1 MHQRMS
7 GFFERAARS
16 DFQPGGFLLRRPET
30 VPSRAQSM
38 ASEGNFLG
46 MTGKRLSGIVKT
58 FDGSKGYG
66 FIEAAGTS
74 QSVFVYYTSIVGD
87 RYRLL
92 RTGDK
97 VEFAVEEAPQG
108 PRAVEVTKL

>member
-1 MHQRMS
+1 
-7 GFFERAARS
+7 
-16 DFQPGGFLLRRPET
+16 
-30 VPSRAQSM
+30 
-38 ASEGNFLG
+38 
-46 MTGKRLSGIVKT
+46 MTGKRFSGIVKT

-66 FIEAAGTS
+66 FIETVDNS
-74 QSVFVYYTSIVGD
+74 QPVFVYYTSIVGD

>member
-1 MHQRMS
+1 M
-7 GFFERAARS
+7 
-16 DFQPGGFLLRRPET
+16 T
-30 VPSRAQSM
+30 V
-38 ASEGNFLG
+38 
-46 MTGKRLSGIVKT
+46 KRLSGTVKT

-66 FIEAAGTS
+66 FIEVAGDS
-74 QSVFVYYTSIVGD
+74 QPVFVYYTSIVGD

>member
-1 MHQRMS
+1 MISQ
-7 GFFERAARS
+7 
-16 DFQPGGFLLRRPET
+16 
-30 VPSRAQSM
+30 
-38 ASEGNFLG
+38 
-46 MTGKRLSGIVKT
+46 RLSGIVKT

-66 FIEAAGTS
+66 FIETAGNS
-74 QSVFVYYTSIVGD
+74 QPVFVYYTSIVGD

-108 PRAVEVTKL
+108 PRAVQVTKL